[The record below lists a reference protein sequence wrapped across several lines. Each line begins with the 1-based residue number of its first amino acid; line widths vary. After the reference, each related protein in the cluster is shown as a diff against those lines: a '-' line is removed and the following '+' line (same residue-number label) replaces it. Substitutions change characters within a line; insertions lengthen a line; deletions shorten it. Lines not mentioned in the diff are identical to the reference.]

1 MPKRFLIPFFCFLFS
16 FTIFCVGTQELL
28 LQASEKGDVE
38 GVKKALKTK
47 VNVNAKTSY
56 NDTAL
61 ALAAKA
67 GLVEIVK
74 LLLAKGAQVNTSNK
88 WGDTPLHFAAISGN
102 LEIIKL
108 LVDKK
113 ANINQ
118 KNYLH
123 YTPMFYAA
131 INGNLECLKY
141 FIEEKGMD
149 VNSKDKIGMTL
160 LMRVSYQKEEHFEV
174 AKYLVEKGCFVNER
188 CQGKYRALHYAA
200 MRGHNNIVEFLLQNK
215 ANVNAKSVFGETPL
229 DLALRNKK
237 ILTSKIIKKYG
248 GKPGNSNF

>member
-1 MPKRFLIPFFCFLFS
+1 MFC
-16 FTIFCVGTQELL
+16 GGAEELL

-38 GVKKALKTK
+38 SVKKALKTK
-47 VNVNAKTSY
+47 VNVDTKTSY

-61 ALAAKA
+61 ALAAKT
-67 GLVEIVK
+67 GSVEIVK
-74 LLLAKGAQVNTSNK
+74 LLLSKGAKVNTSNK

-102 LEIIKL
+102 LEIVKL

-113 ANINQ
+113 ADINQ

-123 YTPMFYAA
+123 YTPIFYAA

-174 AKYLVEKGCFVNER
+174 AKYLVEKGCFVNEW

-215 ANVNAKSVFGETPL
+215 ANVNAKSIFGETPL

-237 ILTSKIIKKYG
+237 ILASKIIKRYG